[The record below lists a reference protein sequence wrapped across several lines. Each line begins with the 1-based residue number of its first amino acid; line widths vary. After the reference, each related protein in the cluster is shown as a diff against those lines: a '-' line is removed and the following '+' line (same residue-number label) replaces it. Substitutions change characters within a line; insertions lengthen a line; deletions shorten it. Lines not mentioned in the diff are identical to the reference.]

1 MYYSR
6 CINSQKDL
14 VCSVGK
20 ERRGQLH
27 QAPGKTLN
35 HLLPTQ
41 LFCYTHGFF
50 SQPLA
55 WLQQERG
62 CLVPRS
68 HSSRALLRAVAT
80 RLHAAPPSSQRPCR
94 SPTTLAFSRQTT
106 AQDCPPPSN
115 GLPGFD
121 ALTCPRRPGILTGS
135 GASPLRREALPGHI
149 PSVCRIIWPLRPAQ
163 LRSLSPSAQPGPA
176 HDPGYLKA
184 LDTLVVPSHL
194 VAFLGPGGQKSAAL
208 LPRRLET

>member
-14 VCSVGK
+14 VCLVGK

-41 LFCYTHGFF
+41 LFSYAHGFF
-50 SQPLA
+50 SQSLA

-68 HSSRALLRAVAT
+68 HSSRALLRAVTAW
-80 RLHAAPPSSQRPCR
+80 LHAAPPSSQRPCF

-106 AQDCPPPSN
+106 AQDHPPPNN
-115 GLPGFD
+115 GLTRLRWPHLPMTAWHPD
-121 ALTCPRRPGILTGS
+121 RVRRITLALRGAAGTHPLHLPDNLAPQACTAVEPVPICPARPC
-135 GASPLRREALPGHI
+135 P
-149 PSVCRIIWPLRPAQ
+149 
-163 LRSLSPSAQPGPA
+163 
-176 HDPGYLKA
+176 
-184 LDTLVVPSHL
+184 
-194 VAFLGPGGQKSAAL
+194 
-208 LPRRLET
+208 